1 MSLTTA
7 LNIAQSALFNTT
19 RQTTVVSQNITNS
32 GNPDYARRSATVVST
47 APGATVVNIQRTTD
61 DVLFRS
67 NMKALSAYEG
77 QNTLL
82 NGMQNLGMAVNGVDN
97 AGSAAVAL
105 GDFQQALN
113 LYSAT
118 PSNAS
123 LGESTIESA
132 RQLVRNLNDGTNA
145 IQSFR
150 TDMDNQIS
158 QAVSDLNNLLNSFD
172 QANRAI
178 VAGNQTGADVS
189 DAEDQRDGLLKQISQ
204 YVPISAIKRDNGDM
218 MLVTSGGATLYETV
232 PRAVTFEPVAGYDA
246 TTTGN
251 AIKIDGVP
259 LSAGTGGNTTASGR
273 LAAMVQLRDSTAT
286 TMQSQLDEIARGLIN
301 AFAETDPAD
310 PTATAGKKPG
320 LFTWDEAPD
329 MPADGTLEVGLA
341 GRIKLNS
348 PPSALGVNQATALRD
363 GGFNGSP
370 YVANPDAHA
379 SFSDLL
385 IRYSGK
391 LDEPILFDSAAGASS
406 GAKLSVMTYS
416 TNAVSSFEAARKDA
430 SDAADKKNALMTRTQ
445 QALSNSTGVNI
456 DEEMSMML
464 DLEHSYQASA
474 RMISTVDNMLAALM
488 NAIH

>member
-19 RQTTVVSQNITNS
+19 RQTTVVSQNISNS
-32 GNPDYARRSATVVST
+32 GNPDYARRSATIVST

-67 NMKALSAYEG
+67 NMKALSSYEG

-82 NGMQNLGMAVNGVDN
+82 NGMQNLGLAVNGVDN
-97 AGSAAVAL
+97 ADSAASAL
-105 GDFQQALN
+105 GNFQQALN

-123 LGESTIESA
+123 LGENTIESA
-132 RQLVRNLNDGTNA
+132 RQLVRNLNDGTQA

-158 QAVSDLNNLLNSFD
+158 QAVADLNNLLKSFD
-172 QANRAI
+172 QANRTI

-204 YVPISAIKRDNGDM
+204 YVSVSAIKRDNGDM
-218 MLVTSGGATLYETV
+218 MLVTSDGATLYETV
-232 PRAVTFEPVAGYDA
+232 PRTVTFEPVAGYNA

-251 AIKIDGVP
+251 VIKVDGVP
-259 LSAGTGGNTTASGR
+259 LSAGTGGNTSASGR

-301 AFAETDPAD
+301 AFAETDPGD
-310 PTATAGKKPG
+310 PTATAGKTPG
-320 LFTWDEAPD
+320 LFTWDGAPA
-329 MPADGTLEVGLA
+329 MPADGTLEPGLA
-341 GRIKLNS
+341 GRIKINPAMDS
-348 PPSALGVNQATALRD
+348 TVGGSASVLRD
-363 GGFNGSP
+363 GGGGGTS
-370 YVANPDAHA
+370 YVANPDGNA
-379 SFSDLL
+379 SFSGLL
-385 IRYSGK
+385 IRYSQN
-391 LDEPILFDSAAGASS
+391 LDKPIAFDPAAGAGSN
-406 GAKLSVMTYS
+406 ASVMTYS
-416 TNAVSSFEAARKDA
+416 TNAISSFEAARKDA
-430 SDAADKKNALMTRTQ
+430 SDAADNKNALMTRTQ

-474 RMISTVDNMLAALM
+474 RMISTVDNMLTALL

>member
-19 RQTTVVSQNITNS
+19 RQTTVVSQNISNS

-67 NMKALSAYEG
+67 NMKALSSYEG

-82 NGMQNLGMAVNGVDN
+82 DGMQNLGMAVNGVDN
-97 AGSAAVAL
+97 ADSAASAL

-118 PSNAS
+118 PSNTS
-123 LGESTIESA
+123 LGENTVESA

-158 QAVSDLNNLLNSFD
+158 QAVADLNNLLNSFD
-172 QANRAI
+172 QANRTI

-204 YVPISAIKRDNGDM
+204 YVSISAIKRDNGDM
-218 MLVTSGGATLYETV
+218 MLVTSDGATLYETV
-232 PRAVTFEPVAGYDA
+232 PRTVTFDPVAGYDA

-251 AIKIDGVP
+251 AIKVDGVP
-259 LSAGTGGNTTASGR
+259 LSAGTGGNTSASGR

-301 AFAETDPAD
+301 AFAETDPSD
-310 PTATAGKKPG
+310 PTATAGKTPG
-320 LFTWDEAPD
+320 LFTWDGAPA
-329 MPADGTLEVGLA
+329 MPTDGTLDPGLA
-341 GRIKLNS
+341 GRIKINPAMDS
-348 PPSALGVNQATALRD
+348 TVGGSASVLRD
-363 GGFNGSP
+363 GGGGGAG
-370 YVANPDAHA
+370 YVANPGGNA

-385 IRYSGK
+385 IRYSQN
-391 LDEPILFDSAAGASS
+391 LDKPIAFDPAAGAGSNAS
-406 GAKLSVMTYS
+406 LMTYS
-416 TNAVSSFEAARKDA
+416 TNAISSFEAARKDA
-430 SDAADKKNALMTRTQ
+430 SDAADNKNALMTRTQ

-474 RMISTVDNMLAALM
+474 RMISTVDNMLSALM

>member
-47 APGATVVNIQRTTD
+47 APGATVVSIQRTTD

-82 NGMQNLGMAVNGVDN
+82 NGMQNLSLAVNGVDN
-97 AGSAAVAL
+97 ADSAASAL

-118 PSNAS
+118 PSNTS
-123 LGESTIESA
+123 LGENTVESA

-158 QAVSDLNNLLNSFD
+158 QAVSDLNNLLKSFD

-189 DAEDQRDGLLKQISQ
+189 DAQDQRDGLLKQISQ
-204 YVPISAIKRDNGDM
+204 YVSISAIKRDNGDM
-218 MLVTSGGATLYETV
+218 MLVTSDGATLYETV
-232 PRAVTFEPVAGYDA
+232 PRTVTFDATAGYSA
-246 TTTGN
+246 TTVGN
-251 AIKIDGVP
+251 AIKVDGVP
-259 LSAGTGGNTTASGR
+259 LSAGAGGNTSGSGR

-286 TMQSQLDEIARGLIN
+286 TMQSQLDEIARGLIS
-301 AFAETDPAD
+301 AFAETDPGD
-310 PTATAGKKPG
+310 PTATAGKTPG
-320 LFTWDEAPD
+320 LFTWPGAPA
-329 MPADGTLEVGLA
+329 MPADGTLAPGLA
-341 GRIKLNS
+341 GRISINPAMDS
-348 PPSALGVNQATALRD
+348 TVGGSASVLRD
-363 GGFNGSP
+363 GGGGGAA
-370 YVANPDAHA
+370 YVANPDGNA

-385 IRYSGK
+385 IRYSQN
-391 LDEPILFDSAAGASS
+391 LDKPIAFDPAAGA
-406 GAKLSVMTYS
+406 GANASVMTYS
-416 TNAVSSFEAARKDA
+416 TNAVSSFEAGRKDA
-430 SDAADKKNALMTRTQ
+430 SDAADNKNALMTRTQ

-474 RMISTVDNMLAALM
+474 RMISTVDNMLSALL

>member
-19 RQTTVVSQNITNS
+19 RQTTVVSQNISNS
-32 GNPDYARRSATVVST
+32 GNADYARRSATIIST

-67 NMKALSAYEG
+67 NLQALSSYQG
-77 QNTLL
+77 QSTLL
-82 NGMQNLGMAVNGVDN
+82 DGMENLDQAVNGVDN
-97 AGSAAVAL
+97 ADSAASAL

-118 PSNAS
+118 PSNTS
-123 LGESTIESA
+123 LGENTIESA

-178 VAGNQTGADVS
+178 VAGNQTGRDVS
-189 DAEDQRDGLLKQISQ
+189 DIEDQRDGLLKQISQ
-204 YVPISAIKRDNGDM
+204 YVSISTIKRANGDM
-218 MLVTSGGATLYETV
+218 VLMTSDGATLYETV
-232 PRAVTFEPVAGYDA
+232 PRTVTFDPTAGYSA

-259 LSAGTGGNTTASGR
+259 LSSGTGGNTTASGS

-301 AFAETDPAD
+301 AFAETDPSGTGALSD
-310 PTATAGKKPG
+310 TPG
-320 LFTWDEAPD
+320 LFTWPGAPA
-329 MPADGTLEVGLA
+329 MPADGTLVPGLA
-341 GRIKLNS
+341 GLISINPAMDS
-348 PPSALGVNQATALRD
+348 TVGGSASVLRD
-363 GGFNGSP
+363 GGAGGAG
-370 YVANPDAHA
+370 YIANA
-379 SFSDLL
+379 SGAASYSDLL
-385 IRYSGK
+385 IHYSQN
-391 LDEPILFDSAAGASS
+391 LDKPIAFDPAAGAGSN
-406 GAKLSVMTYS
+406 ASVMTYS
-416 TNAVSSFEAARKDA
+416 TNAISSFEAARKDA
-430 SDAADKKNALMTRTQ
+430 SDAADNKNALMTRTQ
-445 QALSNSTGVNI
+445 QALSNATGVNI
-456 DEEMSMML
+456 DEEMSMLL

-474 RMISTVDNMLAALM
+474 RMISTVDNMLGALM
-488 NAIH
+488 DAIR

>member
-1 MSLTTA
+1 
-7 LNIAQSALFNTT
+7 
-19 RQTTVVSQNITNS
+19 
-32 GNPDYARRSATVVST
+32 
-47 APGATVVNIQRTTD
+47 
-61 DVLFRS
+61 
-67 NMKALSAYEG
+67 
-77 QNTLL
+77 
-82 NGMQNLGMAVNGVDN
+82 
-97 AGSAAVAL
+97 
-105 GDFQQALN
+105 
-113 LYSAT
+113 
-118 PSNAS
+118 
-123 LGESTIESA
+123 
-132 RQLVRNLNDGTNA
+132 
-145 IQSFR
+145 
-150 TDMDNQIS
+150 
-158 QAVSDLNNLLNSFD
+158 
-172 QANRAI
+172 
-178 VAGNQTGADVS
+178 
-189 DAEDQRDGLLKQISQ
+189 
-204 YVPISAIKRDNGDM
+204 
-218 MLVTSGGATLYETV
+218 V

-259 LSAGTGGNTTASGR
+259 LSAGTGGNTSASGR
-273 LAAMVQLRDSTAT
+273 QAAMVQLRDSTAT

-320 LFTWDEAPD
+320 LFTWDEAPN

-370 YVANPDAHA
+370 YVANPPPANA

-391 LDEPILFDSAAGASS
+391 LDEPIFFDPTAGASS

-430 SDAADKKNALMTRTQ
+430 SDAADNKNALMTRTQ

>member
-19 RQTTVVSQNITNS
+19 RQTTVVSQNISNS
-32 GNPDYARRSATVVST
+32 GNPDYARRSATIVST

-67 NMKALSAYEG
+67 NMKALSSYEG

-82 NGMQNLGMAVNGVDN
+82 NGMQNLGLAVNGVDN
-97 AGSAAVAL
+97 ADSAASAL

-118 PSNAS
+118 PSNTS
-123 LGESTIESA
+123 LGENTVESA

-158 QAVSDLNNLLNSFD
+158 QAVADLNNLLNSFD
-172 QANRAI
+172 QANRTI

-204 YVPISAIKRDNGDM
+204 YVSISAIKRDNGDM
-218 MLVTSGGATLYETV
+218 MLVTSDGATLYETV
-232 PRAVTFEPVAGYDA
+232 PRTVTFDPVAGYDA

-251 AIKIDGVP
+251 AIKVDGVP
-259 LSAGTGGNTTASGR
+259 LSAGTGGNTSASGR

-301 AFAETDPAD
+301 AFAETDPSD
-310 PTATAGKKPG
+310 PIATAGKTPG
-320 LFTWDEAPD
+320 LFTWDGAPA
-329 MPADGTLEVGLA
+329 MPTDGTLDPGLA
-341 GRIKLNS
+341 GRIKSNPAMDS
-348 PPSALGVNQATALRD
+348 TVGGSASVLRD
-363 GGFNGSP
+363 GGGGGAG
-370 YVANPDAHA
+370 YVANPGGNA

-385 IRYSGK
+385 IRYSQN
-391 LDEPILFDSAAGASS
+391 LDKPIAFDPAAGAGSNAS
-406 GAKLSVMTYS
+406 LMTYS
-416 TNAVSSFEAARKDA
+416 TNAISSFEAARKDA
-430 SDAADKKNALMTRTQ
+430 SDAADNKNALMTRTA

-456 DEEMSMML
+456 DEEMSMLL

-474 RMISTVDNMLAALM
+474 RMISTVDNMLSALM

>member
-32 GNPDYARRSATVVST
+32 GNPDYARRSATIVST

-67 NMKALSAYEG
+67 NMKALSSYEG

-82 NGMQNLGMAVNGVDN
+82 NGMQNLSLAVNGVDN
-97 AGSAAVAL
+97 ADSAASSL

-118 PSNAS
+118 PSNTS
-123 LGESTIESA
+123 LGENTVESA

-158 QAVSDLNNLLNSFD
+158 QAVSDLNNLLKSFD
-172 QANRAI
+172 QANRTI
-178 VAGNQTGADVS
+178 VAGNQTGADVT

-218 MLVTSGGATLYETV
+218 MLVTSNGATLYETV
-232 PRAVTFEPVAGYDA
+232 PRTVTFDATAGYSA
-246 TTTGN
+246 TTVGN

-259 LSAGTGGNTTASGR
+259 LSAGSGGNTSASGR

-286 TMQSQLDEIARGLIN
+286 TMQSQLDEIARGLIG
-301 AFAETDPAD
+301 AFAETDPSD
-310 PTATAGKKPG
+310 PTATAGKTPG
-320 LFTWDEAPD
+320 LFTWPGAPA
-329 MPADGTLEVGLA
+329 MPADGTLVPGLA
-341 GRIKLNS
+341 GLISINPAMDS
-348 PPSALGVNQATALRD
+348 TVGGSASVLRD
-363 GGFNGSP
+363 GGGGGAG
-370 YVANPDAHA
+370 YVANPDGNA

-385 IRYSGK
+385 IRYSQN
-391 LDEPILFDSAAGASS
+391 LDKPIAFDPAAGA
-406 GAKLSVMTYS
+406 GANASVMTYS
-416 TNAVSSFEAARKDA
+416 TNAVSSFEAGRKDA
-430 SDAADKKNALMTRTQ
+430 SDAADNKNALMTRTQ

-456 DEEMSMML
+456 DEEMSMLL

-474 RMISTVDNMLAALM
+474 RMISTVDNMLSALM